1 MRDPTGTDWTPH
13 EIDLIVGDYF
23 EMLQDELAGRHYVKS
38 HRNAALQEL
47 TGRSRGSIERKHQNI
62 SAVLDRLGMPW
73 INGYKPL
80 ANYQRALLD
89 GIERLLESR
98 GGTLALPERPTGLAE
113 SAALFVEP
121 PPAPAP
127 PNVPEPPALVRLAR
141 KFDPA
146 ARDARNR
153 ALGREG
159 EERVFH
165 FERARLAGLGRD
177 DLAKRV
183 RWVSAEDGD
192 GAGYDILSF
201 TPTGAERLLEV
212 KTTVGHRTT
221 PFWLSENE
229 RALSAERP
237 DAFRLFRLY
246 DVARTP
252 RAFELAP
259 PLEHS
264 VLLQPANW
272 RASFG

>member
-1 MRDPTGTDWTPH
+1 M
-13 EIDLIVGDYF
+13 IGD
-23 EMLQDELAGRHYVKS
+23 
-38 HRNAALQEL
+38 
-47 TGRSRGSIERKHQNI
+47 
-62 SAVLDRLGMPW
+62 
-73 INGYKPL
+73 
-80 ANYQRALLD
+80 
-89 GIERLLESR
+89 
-98 GGTLALPERPTGLAE
+98 
-113 SAALFVEP
+113 

-127 PNVPEPPALVRLAR
+127 PNAPEPPALSRLAA

-159 EERVFH
+159 EVRVLH
-165 FERARLAGLGRD
+165 SERARLARLGRD
-177 DLAKRV
+177 DLARRV

-201 TPTGAERLLEV
+201 TPAGDERLLEV
-212 KTTVGHRTT
+212 KTTAGHRTT

-246 DVARTP
+246 DVARIP

-259 PLEHS
+259 PLEHA
-264 VLLQPANW
+264 VLLRAANW